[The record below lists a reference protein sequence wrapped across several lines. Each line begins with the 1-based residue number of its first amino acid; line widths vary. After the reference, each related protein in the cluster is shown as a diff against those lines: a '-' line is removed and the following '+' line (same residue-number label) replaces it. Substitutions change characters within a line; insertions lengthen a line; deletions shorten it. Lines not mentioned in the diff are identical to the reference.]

1 MLYYLPMDQSIKNHF
16 QAALVF
22 LLEKEGRGAQ
32 VRLAR
37 EKDIDRGYLNA
48 IVQGRKSGSEHVR
61 EQIAD
66 YFHLPYE
73 EMLALGRRLLEAP
86 DRAGEALPGLE
97 RRGMPDALD
106 TSAGP
111 KNAGAGG
118 AHDSPPISQT
128 IQKAIVILESDTEYR
143 YKLADLIDTFHRELI
158 ARKESAVLR
167 GEVEDL
173 KERIVL
179 LEKKLADDQK
189 DTGN

>member
-1 MLYYLPMDQSIKNHF
+1 MDQSIRNHF

-32 VRLAR
+32 IRLAR

-48 IVQGRKSGSEHVR
+48 IIQGRKSGSENVR
-61 EQIAD
+61 GQIAD
-66 YFHLPYE
+66 YFHMPYE

-86 DRAGEALPGLE
+86 DRAGEVSSGLE
-97 RRGMPDALD
+97 RRGMPDTLG

-111 KNAGAGG
+111 KSEGG
-118 AHDSPPISQT
+118 GTHDSPRISQT
-128 IQKAIVILESDTEYR
+128 IQKAIVILESDTDYR
-143 YKLADLIDTFHRELI
+143 YRLADLIDTFHRELI
-158 ARKESAVLR
+158 TRKESAVLR
-167 GEVEDL
+167 VEVEDL

-179 LEKKLADDQK
+179 LEKKLAGDQK

>member
-1 MLYYLPMDQSIKNHF
+1 MDQVIAKQF
-16 QAALVF
+16 GKALVF
-22 LLEKEGRGAQ
+22 LLEKEGWGAQ
-32 VRLAR
+32 ARLAR

-48 IVQGRKSGSEHVR
+48 IIQGRKTGSEHVR
-61 EQIAD
+61 GQIAD
-66 YFHLPYE
+66 YFHMPYE

-86 DRAGEALPGLE
+86 DRGGMETWSRQE
-97 RRGMPDALD
+97 RRGVTDALD
-106 TSAGP
+106 KSVSL
-111 KNAGAGG
+111 KSVDAGG
-118 AHDSPPISQT
+118 AHDSPRISHT

-143 YKLADLIDTFHRELI
+143 YRLADLIDTFHRELI

-167 GEVEDL
+167 VELEDM